1 VMTMTTTPLAVMLCL
16 LAAPAASFLP
26 ATAFS
31 RTVNAA
37 ARSGAAASSSSSSSS
52 PSSSFSSTT
61 TATTRRMATT
71 TTLSAQ
77 KSNKLV
83 IWDCDGCLVDSEA
96 LLKQAEVDALH
107 EAGFTEVTRDDCNR
121 LFSGYAPEEGAKRFE
136 AEFGKPLPEHF
147 FRDQIANSLQLFRD
161 KLEGLNT
168 NVRIKSN

>member
-1 VMTMTTTPLAVMLCL
+1 MLDKHKSAGGGARLALSMPCHPNMMK
-16 LAAPAASFLP
+16 AYMAPK
-26 ATAFS
+26 
-31 RTVNAA
+31 
-37 ARSGAAASSSSSSSS
+37 
-52 PSSSFSSTT
+52 
-61 TATTRRMATT
+61 T

>member
-1 VMTMTTTPLAVMLCL
+1 
-16 LAAPAASFLP
+16 
-26 ATAFS
+26 
-31 RTVNAA
+31 
-37 ARSGAAASSSSSSSS
+37 
-52 PSSSFSSTT
+52 
-61 TATTRRMATT
+61 MATT